1 MTRYSF
7 GHLAVSVLHRDAVLS
22 HDGERAKLA
31 LAVAHVGE
39 IDARRS
45 YREAGYASM
54 FAFCEKVLKLQEQVA
69 LKRLRVAR
77 IARRFPVIF
86 ESLASGALSLTS
98 VIILKP
104 HLTEETASELI
115 AAAAN
120 KSTSQVDELLKSR
133 CPRQDLA
140 AKLEPLPAPPPM
152 LGDEVS
158 AQTPRTPPTDELS
171 AQTPCTAADD
181 QLSSQD
187 AATPAPRSKVSPLA
201 EYRFAFQVTVS
212 QRVRYKFRY
221 AQELLSHQLPSG
233 DMAEVLERALDALIA
248 KQEQRKFGATPRPRT
263 ATSQLAQN
271 TRHIPA
277 HVKREVWRRDG
288 ARCTFVSDDG
298 HRCEERKF
306 LEFDHVIEVARGGRA
321 SVSGIRLR
329 CRTHN
334 QFTAECTFGAEFMS
348 AKREVARRAAKE
360 RRAAT
365 DRSDGEG
372 AGAMTPGAAA

>member
-1 MTRYSF
+1 MTSYSF
-7 GHLAVSVLHRDAVLS
+7 DHLAVSVLHRDAVLS

-45 YREAGYASM
+45 YREAGYSSM
-54 FAFCEKVLKLQEQVA
+54 FVFCEQVLKLQEQVA

-86 ESLASGALSLTS
+86 DSLASGALSLTS

-120 KSTSQVDELLKSR
+120 KSIVQVDELLKCR
-133 CPRQDLA
+133 FPRQDLT

-158 AQTPRTPPTDELS
+158 AHTPRAS
-171 AQTPCTAADD
+171 AAD
-181 QLSSQD
+181 QLS
-187 AATPAPRSKVSPLA
+187 ARTVVAPAPRSRVSPLA
-201 EYRFAFQVTVS
+201 EDRFAFQFS
-212 QRVRYKFRY
+212 ASRRMRDKFRY
-221 AQELLSHQLPSG
+221 AQELLSHQLLSG
-233 DMAEVLERALDALIA
+233 DMAEVFERALDQLIA
-248 KQEQRKFGATPRPRT
+248 KLEQRKFGATSRPRT
-263 ATSQLAQN
+263 GGPQSAKN
-271 TRHIPA
+271 PRHIPV

-298 HRCEERKF
+298 HRCDERKF
-306 LEFDHVIEVARGGRA
+306 LEFDHVIEVARGGQA
-321 SVSGIRLR
+321 SVSEIRLR

-348 AKREVARRAAKE
+348 AKREAAGRAAKE

>member
-1 MTRYSF
+1 MTNYSF
-7 GHLAVSVLHRDAVLS
+7 DHLAVPVLHRDAVLS

-104 HLTEETASELI
+104 HLTEATSSELI
-115 AAAAN
+115 AGAAN
-120 KSTSQVDELLKSR
+120 KSTSQVDELLKRR

-140 AKLEPLPAPPPM
+140 AKLEPLPAPPSM
-152 LGDEVS
+152 LGDQLF
-158 AQTPRTPPTDELS
+158 AQTV
-171 AQTPCTAADD
+171 
-181 QLSSQD
+181 
-187 AATPAPRSKVSPLA
+187 ATPAPRSKVSPLA
-201 EYRFAFQVTVS
+201 EDRFAFQVTVS
-212 QRVRYKFRY
+212 QRVRDKFRY

-263 ATSQLAQN
+263 ATSQPAQN
-271 TRHIPA
+271 PRHIPA

-298 HRCEERKF
+298 HRCDERKF

-348 AKREVARRAAKE
+348 AKREAARRAAKE